1 MCFTVQLSKI
11 IVISPS
17 HRQLWYSIMLFSTCQ
32 ELFLLFSN
40 PFKSFLF
47 RILSCFVFLRRN
59 SDIISSV
66 FWFVNKFFQIF
77 WFFQT
82 STFSGISWI
91 PAVPR
96 QLPKTALLDYHGAS
110 FLSTLISSFL
120 SLFQPSCTCFAR
132 YCLFR
137 QPFGLDKKIE
147 DNKIEAYEILILS
160 AWFQKKNII
169 FSTKVP
175 KYLSTAIC

>member
-1 MCFTVQLSKI
+1 MIFKRTFEECVS
-11 IVISPS
+11 
-17 HRQLWYSIMLFSTCQ
+17 LFSYQ
-32 ELFLLFSN
+32 RSLLSRRLTDSFDILSCCFRLVKNFFYFFSN
-40 PFKSFLF
+40 PFESFLF

-96 QLPKTALLDYHGAS
+96 QLPKTALLGYHGVS
-110 FLSTLISSFL
+110 SLSTLIFH
-120 SLFQPSCTCFAR
+120 
-132 YCLFR
+132 YI
-137 QPFGLDKKIE
+137 D
-147 DNKIEAYEILILS
+147 EIISHL
-160 AWFQKKNII
+160 W
-169 FSTKVP
+169 
-175 KYLSTAIC
+175 

>member
-82 STFSGISWI
+82 STFSGISDI
-91 PAVPR
+91 PAVYRQFQR
-96 QLPKTALLDYHGAS
+96 QLCQDTTMKPICQPFFNVFIPNLICKSKFH
-110 FLSTLISSFL
+110 LSAEFTFAIHLLIS
-120 SLFQPSCTCFAR
+120 PW
-132 YCLFR
+132 
-137 QPFGLDKKIE
+137 I
-147 DNKIEAYEILILS
+147 
-160 AWFQKKNII
+160 QKNLEKDIQY
-169 FSTKVP
+169 T
-175 KYLSTAIC
+175 